1 MHCTSTCFI
10 IFTDF
15 DASHINVA
23 MATSTPPPVV
33 GESVNLTCTATLPE
47 RLTAEP
53 TSVRWTYDLG
63 ASEDVTKFNKNASVA
78 PLVRDGNTFISILTI
93 DSVKTTDA
101 RDYNCHVTVNV
112 FNAVERQSIALGVM
126 GKFVKF

>member
-1 MHCTSTCFI
+1 MHCTSTCFV

-23 MATSTPPPVV
+23 MATPTPPPVV

-53 TSVRWTYDLG
+53 TSVRWTYNLE
-63 ASEDVTKFNKNASVA
+63 ASQDVTKLNKNASVA
-78 PLVRDGNTFISILTI
+78 PLASDGNMFISILTI
-93 DSVKTTDA
+93 ESVKTADA
-101 RDYNCHVTVNV
+101 RYYYCHVTVNA
-112 FNAVERQSIALGVM
+112 FNAVERQSIALRVM